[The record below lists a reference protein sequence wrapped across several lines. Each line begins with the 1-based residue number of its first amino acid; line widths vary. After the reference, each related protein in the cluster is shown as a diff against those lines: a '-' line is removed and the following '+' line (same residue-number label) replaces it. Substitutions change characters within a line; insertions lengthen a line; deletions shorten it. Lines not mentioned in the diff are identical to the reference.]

1 MQGKRVSTSE
11 LIERHSEDPR
21 YRTDVSPDSG
31 TAELEL
37 RQTGVLTWG
46 IFARDDAY
54 KFGGC
59 IGRVCFKDD
68 DLVDFSS
75 ARVSRQSSGSSY
87 HVKDLIVGELPD
99 AIQHTTIRGDE
110 CSLPGWTEL
119 FDGGG
124 WTDLDADRF
133 PVSNWGELDSVYSSQ
148 PDYAESSAP
157 ESADAPDGQAGLDEF
172 RGGVE
177 PCVYED
183 VRGCDCCR
191 CPEGGHKSIR
201 ARQTKEP
208 TYVCNSPNC
217 DWSGES
223 PSVFPA
229 RRED

>member
-21 YRTDVSPDSG
+21 YRTDISPDSI
-31 TAELEL
+31 AADLEL

-46 IFARDDAY
+46 IFGPSDAY
-54 KFGGC
+54 RFGGC
-59 IGRVCFKDD
+59 VGRISFRDP
-68 DLVDFSS
+68 DLIDFSS
-75 ARVSRQSSGSSY
+75 ARVSRQSPGSEY

-133 PVSNWGELDSVYSSQ
+133 PVPNWGELDSVYTSQ
-148 PDYAESSAP
+148 PDYAPSSAP
-157 ESADAPDGQAGLDEF
+157 GSIESADCQAALDDF
-172 RGGVE
+172 DCDAS
-177 PCVYED
+177 PCGYGE
-183 VRGCDCCR
+183 VRHCVCCR
-191 CPEGGHKSIR
+191 CPEGHKSVR
-201 ARQTKEP
+201 ARKDKDP
-208 TYVCNSPNC
+208 TYVCNAPNC
-217 DWSGES
+217 SWSGES

-229 RRED
+229 RR